1 MRSEEQEDE
10 VTSRKKEFL
19 AQLTLLCWASS
30 VCGTS
35 SRRWLRPL
43 PFALELDDWARVIF
57 IVELHNDVHHHP
69 LMYVAPAPPALV
81 WDDHDRSNYASK
93 SELVG
98 QRSLAFGLAC
108 CQAGSC
114 RCAAAF
120 ESCLHCDDSFER

>member
-43 PFALELDDWARVIF
+43 PLALELDDWARVIF

-69 LMYVAPAPPALV
+69 LCNVCHHPSQVKSSQSKTMFSQLWSSQVK
-81 WDDHDRSNYASK
+81 SSQSK
-93 SELVG
+93 SV
-98 QRSLAFGLAC
+98 C
-108 CQAGSC
+108 CGIS
-114 RCAAAF
+114 
-120 ESCLHCDDSFER
+120 